1 MKINN
6 VQNAIT
12 TSALSR
18 SSNNLS
24 KVLERLSTS
33 LKINRASDDA
43 AGLSISENLRS
54 QVRGFDMAN
63 TNLSYASAAQNI
75 AEGTGSQVSSI
86 LQRQRELA
94 LQSSNGTLTAENRQT
109 LNTEYQALNEELT
122 RISDGAQFNTQ
133 NVANGQGLAAGNGA
147 VLAGPNPG
155 SELGIEGADFTAA
168 ALGTAG
174 TDILNPANAEN
185 AISTLDAAIASTSN
199 QRTDIGANINRMQN
213 AYSNNQNSAIMT
225 QDAESRMR
233 DLDMAEGVMQKTRE
247 TLLNQSATAAL
258 RNFNEISRN
267 NMMALLQ

>member
-1 MKINN
+1 
-6 VQNAIT
+6 
-12 TSALSR
+12 
-18 SSNNLS
+18 
-24 KVLERLSTS
+24 
-33 LKINRASDDA
+33 
-43 AGLSISENLRS
+43 
-54 QVRGFDMAN
+54 
-63 TNLSYASAAQNI
+63 
-75 AEGTGSQVSSI
+75 
-86 LQRQRELA
+86 
-94 LQSSNGTLTAENRQT
+94 
-109 LNTEYQALNEELT
+109 LNEELT

-133 NVANGQGLAAGNGA
+133 NVANGQDLAAGDGT

-155 SELGIEGADFTAA
+155 SELGIEGADFAA
-168 ALGTAG
+168 ASLATAG

-199 QRTDIGANINRMQN
+199 QRTDIGANINRMQY

-247 TLLNQSATAAL
+247 SLLNQSATAAL